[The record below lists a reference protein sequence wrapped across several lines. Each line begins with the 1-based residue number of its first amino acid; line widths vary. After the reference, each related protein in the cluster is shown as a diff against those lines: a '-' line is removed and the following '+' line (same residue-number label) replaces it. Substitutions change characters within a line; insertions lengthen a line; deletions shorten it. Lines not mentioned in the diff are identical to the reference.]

1 MNPIHITDNYY
12 IVIRHEI
19 FYCNCFYFILLKK
32 YLLVEI
38 REETKSRGRQTVADA
53 IGIGFNAVKNA
64 VKSGIDS
71 LAKGNVG
78 VPNSAIVKGVQQ
90 GGLGS
95 LGGSK
100 GSSGG
105 NGGRGNN
112 GGGIRG
118 K

>member
-1 MNPIHITDNYY
+1 M
-12 IVIRHEI
+12 
-19 FYCNCFYFILLKK
+19 LLKK

-38 REETKSRGRQTVADA
+38 PEISKSRGRQLAS
-53 IGIGFNAVKNA
+53 IGAQLVKSGFNAAKSA

-78 VPNSAIVKGVQQ
+78 VPNSAIIKGVQQ

-100 GSSGG
+100 GSSGSM
-105 NGGRGNN
+105 GGKGNN
-112 GGGIRG
+112 GGSMRG

>member
-1 MNPIHITDNYY
+1 M
-12 IVIRHEI
+12 
-19 FYCNCFYFILLKK
+19 
-32 YLLVEI
+32 LVEI
-38 REETKSRGRQTVADA
+38 PEETKSRGRQIQEGSPVGVIASAFDSA
-53 IGIGFNAVKNA
+53 KNL

>member
-1 MNPIHITDNYY
+1 M
-12 IVIRHEI
+12 
-19 FYCNCFYFILLKK
+19 FYCDRFTFMLLKK

-38 REETKSRGRQTVADA
+38 PEISKSRGRQLSEGSPA
-53 IGIGFNAVKNA
+53 GIIASGFNAVKNA

-105 NGGRGNN
+105 NGGRGNS
-112 GGGIRG
+112 GGSMRG